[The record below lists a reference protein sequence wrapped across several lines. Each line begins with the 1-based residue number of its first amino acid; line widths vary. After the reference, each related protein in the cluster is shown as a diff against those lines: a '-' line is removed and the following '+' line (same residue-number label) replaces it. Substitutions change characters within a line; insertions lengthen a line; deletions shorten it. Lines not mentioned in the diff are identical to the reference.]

1 MNEDYLWDKTGE
13 PDPEIQQLEEIFGTL
28 RYLPKPLEIPQD
40 IVPPRRQRNHFPVLA
55 IAASILL
62 ALLAAG
68 VWLRVRTE
76 RKPEPK
82 TAVVTPVLNEKTPA
96 GTPSGIGP
104 VNNAD
109 QAKNK
114 PTNNEEEAR
123 NNEQVRKGGLP
134 PLPRNKY
141 HTRSPALTGQEREEA
156 LAAKQ
161 QLMMALRL
169 TSEKLNLVHR
179 KMQIPIPSNQ
189 IKNQHRVG

>member
-1 MNEDYLWDKTGE
+1 MKEDYLWDKTGE
-13 PDPEIQQLEEIFGTL
+13 PDPEIKQLEEILGTL
-28 RYLPKPLEIPQD
+28 RYQPKPLEIPDQV
-40 IVPPRRQRNHFPVLA
+40 IIPRRQRSYFPVLA

-76 RKPEPK
+76 RNAESQ
-82 TAVVTPVLNEKTPA
+82 TAVVTPTVNEKTAEPERVVKNSSAPA
-96 GTPSGIGP
+96 S
-104 VNNAD
+104 
-109 QAKNK
+109 
-114 PTNNEEEAR
+114 
-123 NNEQVRKGGLP
+123 EQVSQGRLP

-141 HTRSPALTGQEREEA
+141 HKQPPALTGSEREEA

-161 QLMMALRL
+161 QLMIALRL

-179 KMQIPIPSNQ
+179 KMQIPTQSNQ